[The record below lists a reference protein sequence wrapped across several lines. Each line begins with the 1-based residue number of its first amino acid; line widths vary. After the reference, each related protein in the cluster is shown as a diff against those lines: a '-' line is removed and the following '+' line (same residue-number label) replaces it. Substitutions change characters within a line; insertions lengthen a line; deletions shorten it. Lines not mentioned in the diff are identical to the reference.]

1 MKNRT
6 LLVLLGIVTVI
17 AGFFAILN
25 PVAGSIAVTLLT
37 GWLFLLIG
45 IVQVV
50 AVFRETDW
58 SHRLWSLLLAALAI
72 LAGISLLANPLAG
85 VISLTYLLAVIFVVS
100 GIFKIIAAM
109 AMPPGNWKWMVLV
122 SGLLSLGLGVMIFVN
137 FAHAALTTLG
147 FLLGLQL
154 ISDGA
159 SMLGL
164 ALAAGRIERA

>member
-6 LLVLLGIVTVI
+6 LLIILGVITVI
-17 AGFFAILN
+17 AGFFAILD

-45 IVQVV
+45 ILQAV
-50 AVFRETDW
+50 AVFREVDW

-72 LAGISLLANPLAG
+72 LAGIGLLADPLAG
-85 VISLTYLLAVIFVVS
+85 VISLSFLLAILFVVS
-100 GIFKIIAAM
+100 GVFKIVASLAL
-109 AMPPGNWKWMVLV
+109 PGGNWKWMVLL
-122 SGLLSLGLGVMIFVN
+122 SGILSLGLGVMIFANVGGS
-137 FAHAALTTLG
+137 ALTALG
-147 FLLGLQL
+147 LLLGLQL

-164 ALAAGRIERA
+164 ALAAPRLDRA